1 MFNLSELGT
10 LETPSGASPA
20 TSLTSTS
27 ASSTTTTT
35 SKSED
40 HVKRPM
46 NAFMVWSRIQRRK
59 IALENPKMHNS
70 EISKRLGAEW
80 KLLTDSE
87 KRPFIDEAKRL
98 RAQHMRDYPDYK
110 YRPRRK
116 PKTLK
121 KDGYPY
127 SFPYLPTALDPLSA
141 MSRGMYS
148 HHFPPALTHMTA
160 AMGGM
165 GAMSGMGATLPTHAP
180 SEYQATLDSEK
191 MRAAFLPTS
200 LSSLS
205 AFQSH
210 ALYTSMAAAQ
220 QNSQSHTPTP
230 TPTPTSPESTSTHT
244 ALSTTLAAPVA
255 KLAQSPQDERRATP
269 PATTSSSSPPY
280 MPPSPFSAL
289 YTAPNTLAPGHPLLY
304 PAQYPPITTPT
315 QDLRRPLS
323 VLFS

>member
-1 MFNLSELGT
+1 MFNLSELGS
-10 LETPSGASPA
+10 LETSAMASPA
-20 TSLTSTS
+20 TSLTSTT

-35 SKSED
+35 SKSDD

-70 EISKRLGAEW
+70 EISKRLGSEW

-141 MSRGMYS
+141 MSRGMY
-148 HHFPPALTHMTA
+148 HPHFPPALTHMTA

-165 GAMSGMGATLPTHAP
+165 GAMGATLPAHTP
-180 SEYQATLDSEK
+180 SDYQATLDSEK
-191 MRAAFLPTS
+191 VRAAFLPTS
-200 LSSLS
+200 LGSLG

-220 QNSQSHTPTP
+220 QNSHAH
-230 TPTPTSPESTSTHT
+230 TPTPTSPDSTPTHNV
-244 ALSTTLAAPVA
+244 LSTPLAAPVA
-255 KLAQSPQDERRATP
+255 KLPQPTPEDRRASP
-269 PATTSSSSPPY
+269 PATTASSSPSY
-280 MPPSPFSAL
+280 VPPSPFSAL
-289 YTAPNTLAPGHPLLY
+289 YSAPSSLTPTHPLLY
-304 PAQYPPITTPT
+304 PAQYPPISTPA